1 MKKVELI
8 LKVLDRY
15 FPKRK
20 RNSAFKVLIS
30 CIISQRT
37 REENTEKACERLFKL
52 VNTPEDV
59 LKLSLKELENLLRPA
74 GFYRQKAKR
83 IKDVCRILV
92 EKYNGEVPKTRDE
105 LMKLPGVGFKTSAVV
120 LAYGF
125 GIPIIAVDT
134 HVNRI
139 SKRLG
144 LVSEKANVEEV
155 RETLQSLFPKEKWF
169 LINLAMVN
177 FGREVCKPIKP
188 NCSKCE
194 LKAICEFYSKS
205 SQS

>member
-37 REENTEKACERLFKL
+37 REENTKKACERLFKL